1 MDMSKLGTARRGR
14 TRATALGAAAIV
26 AAAALAG
33 CNTYQPAAQSYV
45 DTYPEDARIRHPIA
59 IREGTRAL
67 ELFIGVNRGGLSPA
81 QQADVLAFAHTWRHE
96 ASGGIL
102 IDVPWGTPNA
112 RAAADAVPEVRSI
125 LAAAGVSPQA
135 VATRRYRPA
144 TPIKFATVRLA
155 YPKMIAESGPCGVW
169 PRDLGPSLDGDDH
182 SNHSYWNFGCAQQR
196 NLAAMVDTPA
206 DLVQPRG
213 ETPAYAAR
221 RAVVLDKY
229 RKGEPTASRN
239 PDADKAKISDI
250 GK

>member
-1 MDMSKLGTARRGR
+1 MDMSKPRTGRQRRIR
-14 TRATALGAAAIV
+14 TTALGAAALL

-33 CNTYQPAAQSYV
+33 CNTYRPVA
-45 DTYPEDARIRHPIA
+45 DTYPEDIRVRHPIS
-59 IREGTRAL
+59 IREGQRTL
-67 ELFIGVNRGGLSPA
+67 ELFVGVNRGGLSPT
-81 QQADVLAFAHTWRHE
+81 QQADVLAFAHAWGRE

-102 IDVPWGTPNA
+102 IEIPWGTPNA
-112 RAAADAVPEVRSI
+112 HAATDAVEEVRSI

-135 VATRRYRPA
+135 VATRRYRPVTA
-144 TPIKFATVRLA
+144 IKFATLRLG
-155 YPKMIAESGPCGVW
+155 YPKMIAESGPCGTW
-169 PRDLGPSLDGDDH
+169 PNDLGPAADGTDP
-182 SNHSYWNFGCAQQR
+182 SNHSYWNFGCSQQR

-221 RAVVLDKY
+221 RVVVLDKY
-229 RKGEPTASRN
+229 RKGEATAARN